1 MINILLE
8 IGVEDLPNTQSCVVK
23 KLLMQTVR
31 SLDKN
36 VLPVYNTFLYITH
49 RRFTI
54 LLTNIKIRNNIQNTN
69 DTLHFSFSHETRMCI
84 LIKTLKKTF
93 NSSFGKIKINVTN
106 KRCKIRKQS
115 NNTQKC
121 IAQTLLNN
129 FKELLTSNV
138 VEKKNYLNTACLQ
151 FIRPLLYATVL
162 LNEQKKK
169 NNLKPN
175 AVTFVNRIITN
186 KTNNILKITTKT
198 YEKKLEKCGLVIPS
212 LIKRL
217 ELCRRKISILES
229 KYNLKILNGK
239 KLLTELCMGTEYPN
253 IKVGILKKKYFA
265 SKSKFLLENIVT
277 SEQNC
282 FLTENLTGIQNVF
295 FLGTNT
301 LHSNNRY
308 KNVLFFNL
316 LSMQA
321 KLKDQNTDLNNM
333 MRQIYKKYTNTQKEK
348 QLETT
353 STVHF
358 TLTCF
363 KAILDNEKK
372 KATVYFLLRLLDTTI
387 TLKTIQDNTFH
398 VNTASLYIY
407 KTMLRNKASKN
418 IIKTLQNLTLFT
430 NYNARQ
436 DTNSCLIVICINV
449 ITNFKNLVSLVNTKN
464 YSTVNNDPFGIR
476 SKVKQYSIIVLVHK
490 LNVKKITKMF
500 KKMCVAHTTSK
511 IPLTTQLTK
520 RILLC
525 KKKEYNTT
533 MYTLKNYVKKDTNI
547 NVRLTRKLSEY
558 STTKK
563 RIANLVKFTQNSYK
577 IKQKNT
583 PKKNLNL
590 IMKSK
595 YITCKI
601 YLFTKQQRYKNT
613 LLELLKLHYI
623 YDAFLETCNVYS
635 NDLLKTKQYVY
646 TLNKNTNILKLIQI

>member
-8 IGVEDLPNTQSCVVK
+8 IGIEDLPNTQSCVVK
-23 KLLMQTVR
+23 KLLMQTVK

-49 RRFTI
+49 RRFAV

-69 DTLHFSFSHETRMCI
+69 DTLHFSFSHDTHMCV

-93 NSSFGKIKINVTN
+93 NSSFEKIKINVTN
-106 KRCKIRKQS
+106 KRCKISKQS

-121 IAQTLLNN
+121 IAKTLLNN

-138 VEKKNYLNTACLQ
+138 VEKKNYLNTTCLQ
-151 FIRPLLYATVL
+151 FIRPLLYTTVL
-162 LNEQKKK
+162 INEQKK

-175 AVTFVNRIITN
+175 AVTFINRIITN
-186 KTNNILKITTKT
+186 KTSNILKITTKT

-217 ELCRRKISILES
+217 ELCRRKISILET
-229 KYNLKILNGK
+229 KYNSKILNGK

-253 IKVGILKKKYFA
+253 IKVGVLKKKYFV

-301 LHSNNRY
+301 LHSTNRY
-308 KNVLFFNL
+308 KNVLFYNL
-316 LSMQA
+316 ISMHA
-321 KLKDQNTDLNNM
+321 KLKDQSTDLNNM
-333 MRQIYKKYTNTQKEK
+333 MRQIYKKYTNIQKEK

-353 STVHF
+353 SAVHF
-358 TLTCF
+358 TLTYY
-363 KAILDNEKK
+363 KEILDKEK
-372 KATVYFLLRLLDTTI
+372 KATVYFLLRLLNTTN
-387 TLKTIQDNTFH
+387 TLKTIQDNVFH

-418 IIKTLQNLTLFT
+418 ITKTLQNLTLFT
-430 NYNARQ
+430 NYNARHG
-436 DTNSCLIVICINV
+436 TNSCLIVICIHV
-449 ITNFKNLVSLVNTKN
+449 TTNFKNLITLVNTKN

-476 SKVKQYSIIVLVHK
+476 SKVKQYSIIALAHK
-490 LNVKKITKMF
+490 LNVKKTTKVF
-500 KKMCVAHTTSK
+500 KKMCVAHTTNK

-533 MYTLKNYVKKDTNI
+533 MYMLKNYVEKVKNI
-547 NVRLTRKLSEY
+547 NVKLTCKLSEY
-558 STTKK
+558 SKTKK
-563 RIANLVKFTQNSYK
+563 RITNLVKFTQNSYK

-590 IMKSK
+590 IKKSK

-601 YLFTKQQRYKNT
+601 YLFTKQKRYKNT

-623 YDAFLETCNVYS
+623 YDTFLETCNVYS